1 MKKVNEIVGCLVI
14 LCWIVTMFLIN
25 TNKDCC
31 EIAIQEAC
39 EVMAEEIYEYEG
51 WRVKEQNYEKF

>member
-51 WRVKEQNYEKF
+51 WRVKE

>member
-1 MKKVNEIVGCLVI
+1 MKKVSEIIGCLII
-14 LCWIVTMFLIN
+14 LSWIVTMFLIN

-51 WRVKEQNYEKF
+51 WRVKE